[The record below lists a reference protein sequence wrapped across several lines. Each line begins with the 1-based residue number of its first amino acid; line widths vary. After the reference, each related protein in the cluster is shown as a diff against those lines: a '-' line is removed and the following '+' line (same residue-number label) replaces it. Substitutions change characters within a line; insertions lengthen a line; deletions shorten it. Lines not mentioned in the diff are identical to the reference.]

1 MKNKKV
7 FAIPESG
14 ISTPITFYQEKCVG
28 CNRCIEVCQVDI
40 FIPNHVENKPP
51 FVLYPGECWYCG
63 SCVDECPKPG
73 AIKLNPLPMNR
84 IHWKRKTGSDM
95 Q

>member
-1 MKNKKV
+1 MMREQIFNKLKWPYPIKWDLEQEINTDILVLGGGIAGCWAAISAAKKGAKV
-7 FAIPESG
+7 
-14 ISTPITFYQEKCVG
+14 
-28 CNRCIEVCQVDI
+28 
-40 FIPNHVENKPP
+40 
-51 FVLYPGECWYCG
+51 